1 MTTTLPTQ
9 APTGV
14 PPGTSVPAERMG
26 TGSPSERF
34 TSRDPAAFSIPSGRE
49 EAWRFTPTRDI
60 RAMFEPFDPTGALVG
75 SVRAPQGV
83 MAGPVPMT
91 DPAVGQVLQPED
103 RISALAFAGAQQA
116 FAVCIPAETELAEPV
131 VLSGRGEAGSAYAH
145 LVIEAGAYATG
156 TVVIDYSGSVRVAEN
171 VEIVLGDGAQLQ
183 VVSVQD
189 WDDDAVQIA
198 AHSAR
203 VGRDA
208 QLTHSVVNLGGRLVR
223 ISPTISF
230 AGPGGS
236 VKLSGISFAGA
247 AQHFESRIYVDHSV
261 PQCKSDVVYKNAL
274 SGATSRTVWIGDV
287 RIRPAATGTETFELN
302 RNLLLSDGAR
312 ADSVP
317 NLEIETGDIVS
328 AGHASAT
335 GRFDD
340 LQLFYLQSRGIPEH
354 EARRLVVRGFF
365 ADVVHRIGLPE
376 LENRLMTE
384 IEARLGALAID
395 DQSAARTTHR
405 TAAEAEETNTELEQ
419 S

>member
-1 MTTTLPTQ
+1 MTTTLPKQ
-9 APTGV
+9 
-14 PPGTSVPAERMG
+14 VPAERMG

-34 TSRDPAAFSIPSGRE
+34 TSRDPSAFAIPSGRE
-49 EAWRFTPTRDI
+49 ETWRFTPTRDI
-60 RAMFEPFDPTGALVG
+60 RAMFEPFTPTGALVG
-75 SVRAPQGV
+75 SVQVPAGV
-83 MAGPVPMT
+83 TAGPVPMT
-91 DPAVGQVLQPED
+91 DAVVGQVLQPED
-103 RISALAFAGAQQA
+103 RVSALAFVGSTQA
-116 FAVCIPAETELAEPV
+116 FAVRIAAEAVLEAPV
-131 VLSGRGEAGSAYAH
+131 VIAARGTAGSAYAH
-145 LVIEAGAYATG
+145 LVIEAGAYSQG
-156 TVVIDYSGSVRVAEN
+156 TVVIDYTGSVSVAEN

-189 WDDDAVQIA
+189 WNDDAVQIS

-203 VGRDA
+203 IGRDA
-208 QLTHSVVNLGGRLVR
+208 QLTHSVVNMGGRLVR
-223 ISPTISF
+223 ISPTIHF

-236 VKLSGISFAGA
+236 VKLSGISFAGPS
-247 AQHFESRIYVDHSV
+247 QHFESRIYVDHSV

-274 SGATSRTVWIGDV
+274 SGQTSRTVWIGDV
-287 RIRPAATGTETFELN
+287 RIRPTATATETFELN

-340 LQLFYLQSRGIPEH
+340 LQLFYLQSRGISEH

-376 LENRLMTE
+376 LEERLMNE
-384 IEARLGALAID
+384 IETRL
-395 DQSAARTTHR
+395 SKT
-405 TAAEAEETNTELEQ
+405 ETENT
-419 S
+419 

>member
-1 MTTTLPTQ
+1 MTTTLTKQ
-9 APTGV
+9 
-14 PPGTSVPAERMG
+14 VPAERMG

-49 EAWRFTPTRDI
+49 ETWRFTPTRDI
-60 RAMFEPFDPTGALVG
+60 RAMFEPFIPTGELVG
-75 SVRAPQGV
+75 SVQAPAGV
-83 MAGPVPMT
+83 VAGPVPMT
-91 DPAVGQVLQPED
+91 DAIVGQVLQPED
-103 RISALAFAGAQQA
+103 RVSALAFVGSTQA
-116 FAVCIPAETELAEPV
+116 YAVRIPAEAVLDAPV
-131 VLSGRGEAGSAYAH
+131 VVSARGAAGNAYAH
-145 LVIEAGAYATG
+145 LVIEAGAYSKG
-156 TVVIDYSGSVRVAEN
+156 TVVIDYSGSVTVAEN

-189 WDDDAVQIA
+189 WNDDAVQIS

-203 VGRDA
+203 IGRDA
-208 QLTHSVVNLGGRLVR
+208 QLIHSVVNLGGRLVR
-223 ISPTISF
+223 ISPTINF

-236 VKLSGISFAGA
+236 VKLSGISFAGPS
-247 AQHFESRIYVDHSV
+247 QHFESRIYVDHSM

-274 SGATSRTVWIGDV
+274 SGQTSRTVWIGDV
-287 RIRPAATGTETFELN
+287 RIRPAATATETFELN

-340 LQLFYLQSRGIPEH
+340 LQLFYLQSRGITEH

-376 LENRLMTE
+376 LEERLMNE
-384 IEARLGALAID
+384 IETRL
-395 DQSAARTTHR
+395 SKT
-405 TAAEAEETNTELEQ
+405 ETENT
-419 S
+419 

>member
-1 MTTTLPTQ
+1 MTTTLPKQ
-9 APTGV
+9 
-14 PPGTSVPAERMG
+14 VPAERMG
-26 TGSPSERF
+26 TGSPRERF
-34 TSRDPAAFSIPSGRE
+34 TSRDPGAFAIPSGRE
-49 EAWRFTPTRDI
+49 ETWRFTPTRDI
-60 RAMFEPFDPTGALVG
+60 RAMFEPFTPTGALVG
-75 SVRAPQGV
+75 TVAAPAGV
-83 MAGPVPMT
+83 TAGPVPMT
-91 DPAVGQVLQPED
+91 DAVVGQTLQPED
-103 RISALAFAGAQQA
+103 RVSALAFVGSTEA
-116 FAVCIPAETELAEPV
+116 FAVRIPAEAVLAAPV
-131 VLSGRGEAGSAYAH
+131 VISARGSAGSAYAH
-145 LVIEAGAYATG
+145 LVIEAGAYSQG
-156 TVVIDYSGSVRVAEN
+156 TVVIDYSGSVSVAEN

-189 WDDDAVQIA
+189 WDNDAVQLS

-203 VGRDA
+203 IGRDA

-223 ISPTISF
+223 ISPTIKF

-236 VKLSGISFAGA
+236 VKLSGISFAGP

-274 SGATSRTVWIGDV
+274 SGQTSRTVWIGDV
-287 RIRPAATGTETFELN
+287 RIRPGATATETFELN

-376 LENRLMTE
+376 LEQRLMNE
-384 IEARLGALAID
+384 IETRL
-395 DQSAARTTHR
+395 SKT
-405 TAAEAEETNTELEQ
+405 ETENT
-419 S
+419 

>member
-1 MTTTLPTQ
+1 L
-9 APTGV
+9 
-14 PPGTSVPAERMG
+14 
-26 TGSPSERF
+26 
-34 TSRDPAAFSIPSGRE
+34 
-49 EAWRFTPTRDI
+49 
-60 RAMFEPFDPTGALVG
+60 
-75 SVRAPQGV
+75 
-83 MAGPVPMT
+83 PMT
-91 DPAVGQVLQPED
+91 DPVVGQVLQPED
-103 RISALAFAGAQQA
+103 RVSALAFAGTTQA
-116 FAVCIPAETELAEPV
+116 FAVRIPAETELSEPIV
-131 VLSGRGEAGSAYAH
+131 VSGHGESGSAYAH
-145 LVIEAGAYATG
+145 LVIEAGAYAKG
-156 TVVIDYSGSVRVAEN
+156 SVVIDYTGSVRVAEN

-189 WDDDAVQIA
+189 WDDDA
-198 AHSAR
+198 
-203 VGRDA
+203 

-223 ISPTISF
+223 ISPTINF

-287 RIRPAATGTETFELN
+287 RIRPAAIGTETFELN

-384 IEARLGALAID
+384 IEARLGALPRED
-395 DQSAARTTHR
+395 
-405 TAAEAEETNTELEQ
+405 ENTELERT
-419 S
+419 

>member
-1 MTTTLPTQ
+1 MTTTLPKQ
-9 APTGV
+9 
-14 PPGTSVPAERMG
+14 VPAERMG

-34 TSRDPAAFSIPSGRE
+34 TSRDPGAFAIPSGRE
-49 EAWRFTPTRDI
+49 ETWRFTPTRDI
-60 RAMFEPFDPTGALVG
+60 RAMFEPFTPTGALVG
-75 SVRAPQGV
+75 MVAAPAGV
-83 MAGPVPMT
+83 TAGPVPMT
-91 DPAVGQVLQPED
+91 DAVVGQTLQPED
-103 RISALAFAGAQQA
+103 RVSALAFAGSTQA
-116 FAVCIPAETELAEPV
+116 FAVRIPAEAVLTAPV
-131 VLSGRGEAGSAYAH
+131 VVSARGEAGSAYAH
-145 LVIEAGAYATG
+145 LVIEAGAYSQG
-156 TVVIDYSGSVRVAEN
+156 TVVIDYTGSVSVAEN

-189 WDDDAVQIA
+189 WDDDAVQIS

-203 VGRDA
+203 IGRDA

-223 ISPTISF
+223 ISPTIKF

-236 VKLSGISFAGA
+236 VKLSGISFAGPS
-247 AQHFESRIYVDHSV
+247 QHFESRIYVDHSV

-274 SGATSRTVWIGDV
+274 AGKTSRTVWIGDV
-287 RIRPAATGTETFELN
+287 RIRPAATATETFELN

-376 LENRLMTE
+376 LEQRLMNE
-384 IEARLGALAID
+384 IETRL
-395 DQSAARTTHR
+395 SKT
-405 TAAEAEETNTELEQ
+405 ETENT
-419 S
+419 